1 MKIITEYLELK
12 TKGDGDYHNIT
23 SHIETRLKETGLE
36 EGSVTIFVGGS
47 TAGLTTFEFEP
58 GLYKDIKELFE
69 GLAPKS
75 KNYHHN
81 MAWHDGNG
89 YAHVRSA
96 ICKPTFTCPFSKG
109 KLLLGTWQQIVFLE
123 FDNRSRDRKIILQF
137 MGY

>member
-23 SHIETRLKETGLE
+23 SHIETRLKKTGLE
-36 EGSVTIFVGGS
+36 EGNLTIFVGGS

-69 GLAPKS
+69 DLAPES

-81 MAWHDGNG
+81 MTWHDGNG

-137 MGY
+137 IGY